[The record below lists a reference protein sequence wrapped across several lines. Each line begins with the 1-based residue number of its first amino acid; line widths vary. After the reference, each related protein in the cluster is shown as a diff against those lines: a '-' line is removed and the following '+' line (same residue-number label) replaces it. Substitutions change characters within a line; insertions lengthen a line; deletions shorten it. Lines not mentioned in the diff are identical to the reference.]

1 MSKNIGIVCEGP
13 TDYIILKGIVDQIT
27 GEDNHY
33 MQLQPEDNLTGEYG
47 NGWKGVWKW
56 CTDHAGILEKFM
68 RDIIPQLD
76 LIIVQMDGDVARKE
90 REIHCQCGTTVCERK
105 GTENPLQCIW
115 LKNNNCPI
123 ELPCMS
129 HEESVEGYMNHLS
142 TLIASWLNQKNGV
155 CIVIPCDS
163 TDTWVVAAYDKL
175 EGIEMME
182 DPWTTIISKGKAY
195 HGIRISGHK
204 KRLLV
209 YRQFVSEVCKNW
221 EEVKNLCI
229 SAARFEE
236 KIKMYFSKAFKN

>member
-27 GEDNHY
+27 GEDNQY
-33 MQLQPEDNLTGEYG
+33 IQLQPEDNLTGEYG

-56 CTDHAGILEKFM
+56 CADHAEILEMFM

-76 LIIVQMDGDVARKE
+76 MIIVQMDGDVARKE
-90 REIHCQCGTTVCERK
+90 KEVHCQCSTTVCEWK
-105 GTENPLQCIW
+105 KTVNPLECTR
-115 LKNNNCPI
+115 LKNNDCPM
-123 ELPCMS
+123 ELPCRS
-129 HEESVEGYMNHLS
+129 HEASVEGYINHLT
-142 TLIASWLNQKNGV
+142 TLIATWLNQKNGI

-163 TDTWVVAAYDKL
+163 TDTWVAAAYDKL
-175 EGIEMME
+175 EGVEMME
-182 DPWTTIISKGKAY
+182 DPWTNIISKGKAY
-195 HGIRISGHK
+195 HGIRIPGHK

-209 YRQFVSEVCKNW
+209 YRQFVSEVCDNW

-236 KIKMYFSKAFKN
+236 KIKMYF